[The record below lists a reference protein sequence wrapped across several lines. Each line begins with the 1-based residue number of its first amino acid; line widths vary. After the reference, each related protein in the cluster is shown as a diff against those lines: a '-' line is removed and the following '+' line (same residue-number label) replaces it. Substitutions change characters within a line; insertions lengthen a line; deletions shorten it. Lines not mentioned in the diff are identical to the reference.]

1 MLCFTRSDITKIH
14 VYLWLLHL
22 SFILCLHFHMSVLK
36 TVVHLQSSRRSNPTS
51 HCHQGRTCPADN
63 GWYQG
68 SPQDLSASLE
78 GKVFK
83 IRVIFFFIQTCICTS
98 RSVLSTVSV
107 TSFGIPVIMTH
118 FIFITKTCNQGLI
131 MWPLKFLLRDETF
144 STNLCLN
151 LVLTFLLSLKLSQ
164 PFSLKSKC
172 LANRNALL
180 LSDELLM

>member
-1 MLCFTRSDITKIH
+1 MSSRLPSPLKRNHNFSRSSQPLMLCFTRSDITKIH

-36 TVVHLQSSRRSNPTS
+36 TVVHLQSSRRSNPAS

-83 IRVIFFFIQTCICTS
+83 IRVIFFLFKLVFAQVVQCS
-98 RSVLSTVSV
+98 AQWVSLLLESLSSWRI
-107 TSFGIPVIMTH
+107 SF
-118 FIFITKTCNQGLI
+118 
-131 MWPLKFLLRDETF
+131 
-144 STNLCLN
+144 
-151 LVLTFLLSLKLSQ
+151 LSQ
-164 PFSLKSKC
+164 RPAIK
-172 LANRNALL
+172 
-180 LSDELLM
+180 D